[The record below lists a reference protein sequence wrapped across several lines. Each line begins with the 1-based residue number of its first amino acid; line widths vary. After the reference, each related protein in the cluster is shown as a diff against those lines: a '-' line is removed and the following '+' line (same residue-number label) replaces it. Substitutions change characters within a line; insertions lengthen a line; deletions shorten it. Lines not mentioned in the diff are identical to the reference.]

1 MPDFLGP
8 LAMEPHLRQLGIG
21 PLWSLDGVA
30 PRVAADAFIAPNATV
45 IGNVEIGAGASI
57 WFNCVLRGD
66 TNLIRVGAR
75 SNVQDGTVLHVNPGD
90 GMACLIGEDVTIGHG
105 AIVHAAE
112 VRDGGF
118 VGMAAVVLDGALIE
132 TGGVLAAGAVLTP
145 GKRIGP
151 NELWAGTPAR
161 LMRMLSEADK
171 ARFAMNAPAYVQNAR
186 RFRAGLAALG
196 PV

>member
-1 MPDFLGP
+1 MPDIMRRM
-8 LAMEPHLRQLGIG
+8 ALRPPAVG

-45 IGNVEIGAGASI
+45 IGNVEIGAGASV

-75 SNVQDGTVLHVNPGD
+75 SNVQDGTVLHVNRGD
-90 GMACLIGEDVTIGHG
+90 GGACLIGEDVTIGHS

-118 VGMAAVVLDGALIE
+118 VGMAAVVLDGAVIE
-132 TGGVLAAGAVLTP
+132 PGGVLAAGAVLTP
-145 GKRIGP
+145 GKRIGA
-151 NELWAGTPAR
+151 NELWSGTPAR
-161 LMRMLSEADK
+161 LMRVLTEADR
-171 ARFAMNAPAYVQNAR
+171 ARFSMIAPAYVQNAR
-186 RFRAGLAALG
+186 RFRVGLL
-196 PV
+196 PVTGD